1 MKRWFVIWMTM
12 LLLLGA
18 SALAEITSV
27 KQLNRS
33 DVKVGTELGCAAEL
47 TIRQELPE
55 ATLEQYNDKNL
66 GYVDV
71 ANGRLDA
78 FIFERMQMQKAINAG
93 VNGVRLL
100 DENMG
105 DVVKVAVGV
114 SPVSGIP
121 DLKGKIN
128 QFIAELRADGTLDE
142 MFERWAIDG
151 NEEMPKIDLPGRPEL
166 HLIVGTSGIVPPYS
180 YYVGTTLN
188 GYDIELAYRL
198 AAWLNADLEF
208 KVYDYGAIVPAA
220 LSGDVDC
227 IIANLNVTP
236 ERAEALPF
244 SDTLYEMGL
253 GVMVRG
259 ETPPQSPAATYGRVG
274 VQTGSSFDA
283 IISEKMPDAEA
294 IYFNTKAD
302 LVAALNGNKID
313 TFVVDEPVA
322 KILMRE
328 DDRLTFLPDYLE
340 TFSFALL
347 FPKSEAGEALRDRFN
362 GFIETLRADGTLDAL
377 EEKWFAE
384 DEDAKTMPDVSAL
397 SAENGTLRVATEA
410 GYAPF
415 EYVRDG
421 KVVGYD
427 MELAARFC
435 EAFGYGL
442 EIVDMNFDGILSSVQ
457 AGKCDFAAA
466 AITVTPER
474 AQTVLFSEPYFS
486 GGTVLIVLK
495 QSDEKTPAPGDYNGK
510 RGGVI
515 TGSFHDSVIQEALP
529 DSSISEYKSYTDMV
543 AALTDVQTGQSGFME
558 SLSDSF
564 NKTFLREDRWRLFLT
579 GVQNTLIITMLSILF
594 GTALGFAVYMLCRN
608 GNPVANG
615 ITRFCTWL
623 VQGMPMVV
631 LLMILYYVI
640 FGSVSIGGI
649 VVAIIG
655 FAFTFG
661 SAVYGMLRMG
671 VGAVDGGQYEAAYA
685 LGYSNCRTFY
695 RIILPQA
702 APHILPAYKGEVVG
716 LIKATSIVGYIAV
729 QDLTK
734 MGDIVRSRTYEAFFP
749 LIAVTIIYFVLEG
762 LIGFLVSRIGV
773 CFSPKRRKPDEI
785 LKGIRTDAQ
794 D

>member
-1 MKRWFVIWMTM
+1 MKRQFVIWMTM

-27 KQLNRS
+27 EQLNRS
-33 DVKVGTELGCAAEL
+33 GVKVGTELGCAAEL

-340 TFSFALL
+340 TFSFALV

-362 GFIETLRADGTLDAL
+362 GFIETLRADGTLEAL

-442 EIVDMNFDGILSSVQ
+442 EIVDMNFDGILPSVQ

-495 QSDEKTPAPGDYNGK
+495 QSDENTPAPGDYNGK

-515 TGSFHDSVIQEALP
+515 TGSFHDSVIQEELP
-529 DSSISEYKSYTDMV
+529 DSSISEYNSYTDMV

-685 LGYSNCRTFY
+685 LGYSNRRTFY

>member
-1 MKRWFVIWMTM
+1 MKRQFVIWMTM

-27 KQLNRS
+27 EQLNRS
-33 DVKVGTELGCAAEL
+33 GVKVGTELGCAAEL

-340 TFSFALL
+340 TFSFALV

-362 GFIETLRADGTLDAL
+362 GFIETLRADGTLEAL

-442 EIVDMNFDGILSSVQ
+442 EIVDMNFDGILPSVQ

-495 QSDEKTPAPGDYNGK
+495 QSDENTPAPGDYNGK

-515 TGSFHDSVIQEALP
+515 TGSFHDSVIQEELP
-529 DSSISEYKSYTDMV
+529 DSSISEYNSYTDMV

-685 LGYSNCRTFY
+685 LGYSNRRTFY

-773 CFSPKRRKPDEI
+773 CFSPKRRKLDEI

>member
-27 KQLNRS
+27 EQLNRNG
-33 DVKVGTELGCAAEL
+33 VKVGTELGCAAEL

-78 FIFERMQMQKAINAG
+78 FIFERMQMQKAIKAG

-328 DDRLTFLPDYLE
+328 DDRLTSLPDYLE
-340 TFSFALL
+340 TFSFALV

-415 EYVRDG
+415 EYIRDG
-421 KVVGYD
+421 TVVGYD

-442 EIVDMNFDGILSSVQ
+442 EIVDMNFDGILPSVQ

-529 DSSISEYKSYTDMV
+529 DSSISEYNSYTDMV
-543 AALTDVQTGQSGFME
+543 AALTDGQTGQSGFME

-749 LIAVTIIYFVLEG
+749 LIAVTVIYFALEG
-762 LIGFLVSRIGV
+762 MIGFLISRISV
-773 CFSPKRRKPDEI
+773 CFNPKRRKADII
-785 LKGIRTDAQ
+785 LKGIKTDGQ

>member
-27 KQLNRS
+27 EQLDRS
-33 DVKVGTELGCAAEL
+33 GVKVGTELGCAAEL

-685 LGYSNCRTFY
+685 LGYSNRRTFY